1 MQKIIMARKDR
12 PHTSDG
18 RYLVAK
24 GILKRCTN
32 PTLDDST
39 RRRSVK
45 QLMQA
50 RMAKDSDAVLS
61 AKIALG
67 EAGPV
72 WWNDNAPDY
81 SGQPPSQTPYAD
93 WWQAL
98 TDSEK
103 SAGA

>member
-1 MQKIIMARKDR
+1 MARKDR

-32 PTLDDST
+32 PELDDST
-39 RRRSVK
+39 RRKAVK
-45 QLMQA
+45 LLMQA
-50 RMAKDSDAVLS
+50 RMAKDKEAVLR

-72 WWNDNAPDY
+72 WWEDESPDY
-81 SGQPPSQTPYAD
+81 SGQHPSETPYAD

-98 TDSEK
+98 TDPERQ
-103 SAGA
+103 AGG

>member
-1 MQKIIMARKDR
+1 MARKDR

-50 RMAKDSDAVLS
+50 RILVK
-61 AKIALG
+61 
-67 EAGPV
+67 PV
-72 WWNDNAPDY
+72 KFGGTMTHPTTVESTHQRLPMLIGGNR
-81 SGQPPSQTPYAD
+81 
-93 WWQAL
+93 
-98 TDSEK
+98 
-103 SAGA
+103 

>member
-1 MQKIIMARKDR
+1 MIMTRKDR

-39 RRRSVK
+39 RRQSVK
-45 QLMQA
+45 KLMQA
-50 RMAKDSDAVLS
+50 RMAKDSDGVLT
-61 AKIALG
+61 AKTTLG

-72 WWNDNAPDY
+72 WWEDDAPDY
-81 SGQPPSQTPYAD
+81 SGQHPSETPYNE
-93 WWQAL
+93 WW
-98 TDSEK
+98 DSLSNDEQQ
-103 SAGA
+103 SGM